1 MDEMWVVGV
10 VFLLACGGSV
20 FLFSHVEQ
28 PIATAEI
35 KEQPDQVLM
44 RLAEAVKKEGFPIT
58 ELDPSQGRM
67 RIKGVRKILDLLLY
81 RCWSKELIFQVEG
94 GNRLAVK
101 GKPSSWRGYARPTTP
116 YLMTDESLKRIV
128 AEVADGFRFNSVV

>member
-81 RCWSKELIFQVEG
+81 RCWSKELISKLRVAIGSRLKESRARGEG
-94 GNRLAVK
+94 MQGQQ
-101 GKPSSWRGYARPTTP
+101 PHTS
-116 YLMTDESLKRIV
+116 
-128 AEVADGFRFNSVV
+128 